1 MNNNRNGNKRAR
13 TSRPAGSTDA
23 VLHARLI
30 RIPDK
35 QAMNRAVMVL
45 GEVRVP
51 YCGFADSQLLVTR
64 EHIEVLEQE
73 EIPFEDVP

>member
-1 MNNNRNGNKRAR
+1 MNNNRDGKKA
-13 TSRPAGSTDA
+13 SRKNVAMPPPGS
-23 VLHARLI
+23 VPHARLI

-35 QAMNRAVMVL
+35 EAMNRAVMVL

-64 EHIEVLEQE
+64 EHIELLKQEQ
-73 EIPFEDVP
+73 IPFEDVP

>member
-1 MNNNRNGNKRAR
+1 MSHNRNGEKATRKNVPMQ
-13 TSRPAGSTDA
+13 PAGL
-23 VLHARLI
+23 VPHARLI

-35 QAMNRAVMVL
+35 EAMNRAVMVL

-64 EHIEVLEQE
+64 EHIEVLEQQEIHFE
-73 EIPFEDVP
+73 EVL